1 MKREGTMR
9 GLSIAILG
17 SSIILAPALSW
28 SQNVPDALS
37 VEWQGKKLCESLYE
51 DAKIRILRCTFKPG
65 DVHVR
70 HSHPALFGYVL
81 TGGGKGQVVDEK
93 GTRTFDEDPDGSSW
107 TSGPVPWH
115 EFTNIGNTPIRYLVV
130 EKKYE

>member
-1 MKREGTMR
+1 MFPTH
-9 GLSIAILG
+9 L
-17 SSIILAPALSW
+17 ALSGRER
-28 SQNVPDALS
+28 SSAKN
-37 VEWQGKKLCESLYE
+37 LYE

-70 HSHPALFGYVL
+70 HMHPAVFGYVL
-81 TGGGKGQVVDEK
+81 TGGGKAQVADDK
-93 GTRTFDEDPDGSSW
+93 GTRTFDEDPDGSTW

-115 EFTNIGNTPIRYLVV
+115 EFTNIGTTPIRYLVV